1 MATEQNLNSSDGMD
15 FLDQTPTLT
24 SGRSSDNS
32 GALFTNHNR
41 QKESH
46 PNVKGRAMIGG
57 VWYWVSGWTKL
68 RPNSNERYV
77 STSYQVMSQED
88 VNKYIH
94 GNNSTQNTQTNT
106 QAAPPPA
113 PMSTEQVAQEAMA
126 ESDSGDE
133 VF

>member
-15 FLDQTPTLT
+15 FLDQTPTQT
-24 SGRSSDNS
+24 SGRNNDNS
-32 GALFTNHNR
+32 GALYTNKNR
-41 QKESH
+41 QKDSH
-46 PNVKGRAMIGG
+46 PNVKGRAMVGG
-57 VWYWVSGWTKL
+57 VWYWVSGWTNIM
-68 RPNSNERYV
+68 PNGTERYV
-77 STSYQVMSQED
+77 SMSYQPMSQED
-88 VNKYIH
+88 INKYIH
-94 GNNSTQNTQTNT
+94 GNNSTQNTQTNA